1 MAYQNRFI
9 PVDLL
14 IAQLLP
20 LASQPGVDPLVLS
33 AMAGIVAVEAVTAYE
48 LAIKDIFEDFSV
60 RKNKVFGC
68 FVKSTYN
75 RLNGR
80 IKYQEIK
87 DNMVKSYG
95 DKYLQKFVSKKDLK
109 SRVVFAT
116 EHVDLV
122 QTYDSLILGRHT
134 FVHSGNLTMTLAEAI
149 RYYTIGK
156 QLILALDETMKR

>member
-1 MAYQNRFI
+1 MNYQNRFN

-33 AMAGIVAVEAVTAYE
+33 SMAGIVAVEAVTAYE
-48 LAIKDIFEDFSV
+48 LAIKDIFEDFAKQ
-60 RKNKVFGC
+60 KNKVFSC

-80 IKYQEIK
+80 ITYREIK

-95 DKYLQKFVSKKDLK
+95 DKYLRRFVSKKELK
-109 SRVVFAT
+109 TRLVLTT
-116 EHVDLV
+116 ERVDLV
-122 QTYDSLILGRHT
+122 QTYDSLVLGRHT
-134 FVHSGNLTMTLAEAI
+134 FVHTGNLTMTLAEAI

-156 QLILALDETMKR
+156 QLIAILDETMKR

>member
-1 MAYQNRFI
+1 MAYQNRFNS
-9 PVDLL
+9 VDLL

-48 LAIKDIFEDFSV
+48 LAIKDIFEDFSK
-60 RKNKVFGC
+60 RKHNVFGC
-68 FVKSTYN
+68 FVKTTYS

-109 SRVVFAT
+109 SQVVFTT

-122 QTYDSLILGRHT
+122 QTYDSLVLGRHT
-134 FVHSGNLTMTLAEAI
+134 FVHSGNLTMTLTEAI

-156 QLILALDETMKR
+156 QLIIALDEAMKR